1 MDTYETVCVDCQ
13 REHCRR
19 KSEPEVRSRRR
30 FRPAYDRR
38 RVCSSTLFIAG
49 SFVIGLIMMP
59 CAMSAPVPLTS
70 QSQSQLHLST
80 ASATTDDAATQP
92 TGTPFWFNPCGM
104 QMMMEDTTA
113 TPCPPGVNC
122 NGGGGSGAMAGSG
135 GGSGHEMMDSEP
147 RRLVD
152 VIEGVTVSASNAL
165 MHAEQ
170 FAGSFVS
177 DTFHVDVKQHH
188 DVWKDTALMWLQQA
202 EYMPKELD
210 EPLDES
216 YLSSLTIKDVLHAVN
231 VGLQHLAV
239 GLEQVSWDQ
248 DRDRQPFSK
257 DFKEATFK
265 LRAVLCEI
273 SVALIEINETVPAP
287 VSRDIMP
294 VESRISTD
302 NRSLRDWLILREYI
316 TSLQYIIQV
325 FEFLK
330 SKK

>member
-1 MDTYETVCVDCQ
+1 M
-13 REHCRR
+13 
-19 KSEPEVRSRRR
+19 
-30 FRPAYDRR
+30 PAPIP
-38 RVCSSTLFIAG
+38 SSLH
-49 SFVIGLIMMP
+49 SHQ
-59 CAMSAPVPLTS
+59 SSDESSS
-70 QSQSQLHLST
+70 QPS
-80 ASATTDDAATQP
+80 
-92 TGTPFWFNPCGM
+92 GTPFWYNPCGM
-104 QMMMEDTTA
+104 QMMDDMN
-113 TPCPPGVNC
+113 CGPGSNC
-122 NGGGGSGAMAGSG
+122 NGGGSGSG
-135 GGSGHEMMDSEP
+135 GGSGMGGHDMIDSDP

-152 VIEGVTVSASNAL
+152 VIDGVAVSASNAL

-177 DTFHVDVKQHH
+177 ETFHVDVKQHH
-188 DVWKDTALMWLQQA
+188 DVWKDTSLVWLQQA

-210 EPLDES
+210 VPLDEP
-216 YLSSLTIKDVLHAVN
+216 YLDSLTLKDVLHAVN
-231 VGLQHLAV
+231 VGMQNLAV

-248 DRDRQPFSK
+248 DRDRLPYSK

-273 SVALIEINETVPAP
+273 SVAIIEINETATPP

-294 VESRISTD
+294 AESRSSAD

-330 SKK
+330 TKK